1 MIIHDLFK
9 FIFSLKHFIYN
20 MTKKKL
26 KISELSEIV
35 YIIAA
40 FENLKRSSPS
50 YIIRYVTY
58 NILYVITFKI

>member
-9 FIFSLKHFIYN
+9 FIFSLKHFIIQHD
-20 MTKKKL
+20 KKKL